1 MSLKVDH
8 AVISNIIH
16 WGNWEQNGR
25 LHFFYTFA
33 AIIDGDRALPAGIQK
48 FTNKI
53 IKRNTVDTDLI

>member
-1 MSLKVDH
+1 MQSFQ
-8 AVISNIIH
+8 ISFTGEI
-16 WGNWEQNGR
+16 GNKMR
-25 LHFFYTFA
+25 DYTFFYTFA